1 MKNEK
6 NTTVGTNPKFNRT
19 ITERGK
25 TDTTRIHIHDH
36 SIYDVY
42 SKQDTNDA
50 FSIDVKLKEKM
61 EKNIFILCLKYN
73 NKRNI
78 FRNMSL

>member
-6 NTTVGTNPKFNRT
+6 NTTVGTNPKFNRS

-36 SIYDVY
+36 SILWLP
-42 SKQDTNDA
+42 TGT
-50 FSIDVKLKEKM
+50 SIQSGG
-61 EKNIFILCLKYN
+61 FAC
-73 NKRNI
+73 
-78 FRNMSL
+78 SH